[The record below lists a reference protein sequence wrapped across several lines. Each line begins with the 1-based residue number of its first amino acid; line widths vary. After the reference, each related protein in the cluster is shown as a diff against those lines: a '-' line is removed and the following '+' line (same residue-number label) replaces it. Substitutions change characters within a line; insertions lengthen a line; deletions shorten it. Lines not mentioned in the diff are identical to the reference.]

1 MITRRGFSI
10 IELILSIVVMGV
22 VFLSIPTIIMQ
33 NSRNNTSAIIQ
44 QSVMDTKTR
53 LALVLKAPWNCR
65 GNPVSS
71 ISTPIFGF
79 DSSSGAQTF
88 YDRNGIFPTEDR
100 REYSTL
106 ARDTPCATNE
116 AVDIRHFDGEELS
129 LKINTASIKEEE
141 GGGAGAAPQ
150 YTRDMIVSA
159 TMQTSVNDRNMTGA
173 ADVDIKSITIT
184 TRAQTNPATT
194 ITLRAYSANIGDSP
208 LIQKRTW

>member
-1 MITRRGFSI
+1 
-10 IELILSIVVMGV
+10 MGV
-22 VFLSIPTIIMQ
+22 VFLSIPTIVMQ

-65 GNPVSS
+65 NSPISS

-79 DSSSGAQTF
+79 DSLSGAQTF
-88 YDRNGIFPTEDR
+88 YDRNGISSDR
-100 REYSTL
+100 RRTYSSL
-106 ARDTPCATNE
+106 ARNTPCAPNE

-129 LKINTASIKEEE
+129 LKINTAGIVE

-150 YTRDMIVSA
+150 YKRDMIVSA
-159 TMQTSVNDRNMTGA
+159 TMQTSVNDRDMAGA
-173 ADVDIKSITIT
+173 ADVDIKNITIT

>member
-65 GNPVSS
+65 GNPVSN
-71 ISTPIFGF
+71 IRTPIFGF
-79 DSSSGAQTF
+79 TGAQTF
-88 YDRNGIFPTEDR
+88 YERNGISPTDR
-100 REYSTL
+100 REYPNPSI

-129 LKINTASIKEEE
+129 LKINTAGIVE

-159 TMQTSVNDRNMTGA
+159 TMQTSVNDRDMAGA
-173 ADVDIKSITIT
+173 ADVDIKNITIT

-208 LIQKRTW
+208 LIQTRTW

>member
-22 VFLSIPTIIMQ
+22 VFLSIPTIVMQ

-65 GNPVSS
+65 GNPVSN
-71 ISTPIFGF
+71 IRTPIFGF
-79 DSSSGAQTF
+79 TGAQTF
-88 YDRNGIFPTEDR
+88 YERNGIPPAYR
-100 REYSTL
+100 RVYPNPSI
-106 ARDTPCATNE
+106 ARDTPCDPNE

-129 LKINTASIKEEE
+129 LKINTAGIVE

-150 YTRDMIVSA
+150 YTRDMIISA
-159 TMQTSVNDRNMTGA
+159 TMQTSVNDRDMTGA
-173 ADVDIKSITIT
+173 ADVDIKNITIT

-208 LIQKRTW
+208 LIQTRTW